1 MAYGIDDTIQQK
13 VDAYRG
19 NPAALQRRYA
29 QNRQLIDLLA
39 LQKLKSEKDAAA
51 RDMQMKMQQ
60 QPQTIAQQYEAEL
73 AGRTKN
79 EMLTGVAGV
88 MQQRQAQQQRNMQQM
103 ANRPQPVKPMAQGG
117 IVGLAAGGTD
127 KTN

>member
-1 MAYGIDDTIQQK
+1 M
-13 VDAYRG
+13 
-19 NPAALQRRYA
+19 
-29 QNRQLIDLLA
+29 
-39 LQKLKSEKDAAA
+39 
-51 RDMQMKMQQ
+51 Q

-117 IVGLAAGGTD
+117 IIGLAAGGQAD
-127 KTN
+127 GYEEARKAFLQEIKLKRRRKRN